1 MDSTGSANSAEDVVV
16 GAAAAVAMDG
26 LLPRRRLLA
35 CESAA
40 KAYSVADISEK
51 SSQEIETVAWKR
63 PHGGH
68 SVSCAVG
75 ALQVHRSKS
84 T

>member
-1 MDSTGSANSAEDVVV
+1 MTDAVDSANLV
-16 GAAAAVAMDG
+16 GAAGGVAAAAKNG
-26 LLPRRRLLA
+26 LHPRGLLA

-40 KAYSVADISEK
+40 KAYPVAGRWL
-51 SSQEIETVAWKR
+51 EIETVAWKR
-63 PHGGH
+63 PHGDH

-75 ALQVHRSKS
+75 ALQVHGSES

>member
-1 MDSTGSANSAEDVVV
+1 MSDAVNLVEAAGG
-16 GAAAAVAMDG
+16 GAAAVMDD
-26 LLPRRRLLA
+26 LHPKRRLV

-40 KAYSVADISEK
+40 KAYSVADISEN
-51 SSQEIETVAWKR
+51 SLEIETMAWER
-63 PHGGH
+63 PHGYH

-75 ALQVHRSKS
+75 DLQIRRSIS